1 MTEPITA
8 VDTRVLR
15 ALSECDGPVAIE
27 TIMMMTSLPRLAV
40 TAAIDN
46 LVTVGYVAPLF
57 NLTQPDPPGAPDDR
71 CRSVHPSTCLWSDD
85 YVPL

>member
-15 ALSECDGPVAIE
+15 ALSECAGPVDIE
-27 TIMMMTSLPRLAV
+27 TIMVMTSLPRFAV

-46 LVTVGYVAPLF
+46 LVTVGYVAE
-57 NLTQPDPPGAPDDR
+57 QSIG
-71 CRSVHPSTCLWSDD
+71 
-85 YVPL
+85 